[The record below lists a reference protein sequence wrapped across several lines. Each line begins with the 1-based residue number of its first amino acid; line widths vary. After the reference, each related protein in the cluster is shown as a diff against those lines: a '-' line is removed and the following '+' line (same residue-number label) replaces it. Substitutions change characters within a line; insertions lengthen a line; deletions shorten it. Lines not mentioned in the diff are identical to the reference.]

1 MALVTATAP
10 LLTSA
15 ETIGRLNIGPVQG
28 YQALG
33 ARQRLRGR
41 AFTDPEHTLTD
52 VAVMDR
58 MLTRLRLQARAWRG
72 PVPEEVLE
80 HPAAG
85 LRHWLVVPATSVL
98 LAAHQVTAVGFFG
111 DLRPGVDHGP
121 IYQLE
126 ADIVGRLPRYA
137 AAGLLAYYDAELE
150 RGVHGNLVLFGTP
163 EVPPGWHGDV
173 VHARA
178 VTLAP
183 HHYRCIRLHRGLI
196 RGPFAGTGSIVVQ
209 RTRYFDFGRELPW
222 RGLRVMA

>member
-1 MALVTATAP
+1 V
-10 LLTSA
+10 
-15 ETIGRLNIGPVQG
+15 RG

-41 AFTDPEHTLTD
+41 AFTDPERTLAD

-58 MLTRLRLQARAWRG
+58 MLTRLRGRVRSCPGGPG
-72 PVPEEVLE
+72 PVEVLE

-85 LRHWLVVPATSVL
+85 SRDWLVVPRTCSL
-98 LAAHQVTAVGFFG
+98 LAARQVTAVGFFG

-121 IYQLE
+121 IYLLE

-150 RGVHGNLVLFGTP
+150 RGVHGNLVPFGTP

-178 VTLAP
+178 VALAP

-196 RGPFAGTGSIVVQ
+196 RGPFLGTSGIAVQ
-209 RTRYFDFGRELPW
+209 RTRYFDFGREPAW
-222 RGLRVMA
+222 RGLRIMA

>member
-1 MALVTATAP
+1 M
-10 LLTSA
+10 
-15 ETIGRLNIGPVQG
+15 
-28 YQALG
+28 LG
-33 ARQRLRGR
+33 SGQRLPGR
-41 AFTDPEHTLTD
+41 AFTDPERTLAD

-58 MLTRLRLQARAWRG
+58 LVTRLRLKARSWADG
-72 PVPEEVLE
+72 TGSVELLE

-85 LRHWLVVPATSVL
+85 LRHWLVVPCTGAL

-111 DLRPGVDHGP
+111 DLRPEVDHGP

-150 RGVHGNLVLFGTP
+150 RGIHGNLVLFGAP
-163 EVPPGWHGDV
+163 EIPPGWHGDV

-178 VTLAP
+178 VALAP
-183 HHYRCIRLHRGLI
+183 HRYRCIRLHRGLI
-196 RGPFAGTGSIVVQ
+196 RGPFAGTGGIAVQ
-209 RTRYFDFGRELPW
+209 RTRYFDFGRELTW

>member
-1 MALVTATAP
+1 V
-10 LLTSA
+10 
-15 ETIGRLNIGPVQG
+15 RG

-33 ARQRLRGR
+33 ARQRVRGR
-41 AFTDPEHTLTD
+41 AFTDPERTLAD

-58 MLTRLRLQARAWRG
+58 MLTRLRGQAPSWAGG
-72 PVPEEVLE
+72 PGSVEVLE
-80 HPAAG
+80 YPVAG
-85 LRHWLVVPATSVL
+85 LRHWLVVPGTCAL
-98 LAAHQVTAVGFFG
+98 LTARRVTAVGFFG
-111 DLRPGVDHGP
+111 DLRLGVDHGP

-150 RGVHGNLVLFGTP
+150 RGVHGNLVLFGAA
-163 EVPPGWHGDV
+163 EVPPRWQRDV

-178 VTLAP
+178 VALAP

-196 RGPFAGTGSIVVQ
+196 HGPFAGTDGIAVQ
-209 RTRYFDFGRELPW
+209 RTRYFDFGAEPAW

>member
-1 MALVTATAP
+1 M
-10 LLTSA
+10 
-15 ETIGRLNIGPVQG
+15 
-28 YQALG
+28 LG
-33 ARQRLRGR
+33 SGQRLPGR
-41 AFTDPEHTLTD
+41 AFTDPERTLAD

-58 MLTRLRLQARAWRG
+58 LVTRLRLKARSWADG
-72 PVPEEVLE
+72 TGSVELLE

-85 LRHWLVVPATSVL
+85 LRHWLVVPCTGAL

-111 DLRPGVDHGP
+111 DLRPEVDHRP

-150 RGVHGNLVLFGTP
+150 RGIHGNLVLFGAP
-163 EVPPGWHGDV
+163 EIPPGWHGDV

-178 VTLAP
+178 VALAP
-183 HHYRCIRLHRGLI
+183 HHYRCIRLHRGLV
-196 RGPFAGTGSIVVQ
+196 RGPFAGTGGIAVQ
-209 RTRYFDFGRELPW
+209 RTRYFDFGRELTW

>member
-1 MALVTATAP
+1 M
-10 LLTSA
+10 
-15 ETIGRLNIGPVQG
+15 RG

-33 ARQRLRGR
+33 SGQRLPGR
-41 AFTDPEHTLTD
+41 AFTDPERTLAD

-58 MLTRLRLQARAWRG
+58 LVTRLRLKARSWADG
-72 PVPEEVLE
+72 PGSVELLE

-85 LRHWLVVPATSVL
+85 LRHWLVVPCTGAL
-98 LAAHQVTAVGFFG
+98 LAAHHVTAVGFFG
-111 DLRPGVDHGP
+111 DLRAEVDHGP

-150 RGVHGNLVLFGTP
+150 RGIHGNLVLFGAP
-163 EVPPGWHGDV
+163 EIPPGWHGDV

-178 VTLAP
+178 VALAP
-183 HHYRCIRLHRGLI
+183 HHYRCIRLHRGLV
-196 RGPFAGTGSIVVQ
+196 RGPFAGTGGIAVQ
-209 RTRYFDFGRELPW
+209 RTRYFDFGRELTW

>member
-1 MALVTATAP
+1 
-10 LLTSA
+10 
-15 ETIGRLNIGPVQG
+15 VQR
-28 YQALG
+28 YQTLG
-33 ARQRLRGR
+33 AGQRVRGR
-41 AFTDPEHTLTD
+41 AFADPERTLAD

-58 MLTRLRLQARAWRG
+58 MLTQLRDQARSWDGR
-72 PVPEEVLE
+72 PESVEVLE
-80 HPAAG
+80 HRAEG
-85 LRHWLVVPATSVL
+85 LRHWLVVPRACAL

-111 DLRPGVDHGP
+111 DLRPQVDHAA

-126 ADIVGRLPRYA
+126 ADIVGRLPGYA
-137 AAGLLAYYDAELE
+137 TAGLLAYYDAELD

-183 HHYRCIRLHRGLI
+183 HHYRHIRLHRGLI
-196 RGPFAGTGSIVVQ
+196 RGPLAGTSGIAVQ
-209 RTRYFDFGRELPW
+209 RTRYFDFSRELAW